1 MNRIGSVS
9 RERIIAILLRHTEN
23 VWRGGRSG
31 KHLRQVFAEQDI
43 ADLINELQ
51 VYQHELEIQNDELK
65 LSYVHVGAEK
75 DKFAGLY
82 DQAPVGYFILD
93 EQGNI
98 ENVNQTGEDLLLL
111 DGQRVSLISFRE
123 FISPEDLPAF
133 DQFLQKVQESYRTQ
147 NLEIKLR
154 LKDNK
159 VLHTRIQGAA
169 IQEPVKRS
177 MHYYITVI
185 DISESREAQELLKE
199 TKERLEM
206 TLNASLTG
214 IWSVEL
220 GSNRIEFDNFIYQI
234 MEIAPSEFNG
244 NLKEFFQLVHP
255 DDQKEVRRDFTKGL
269 SRGEKIGLE
278 FRIINRE
285 GKIKDIA
292 AKGQMIKVSE
302 ERQYF
307 SGIIMDI
314 SDRKKLEREAENFK
328 ALQQRAVLLAT
339 LDAQEKERVK
349 ISGALHDSVCQLL
362 YGIRINLQGLPFYKD
377 NAEAFKNV
385 NQLLDQAIRETRTI
399 SYELRPSVL
408 NDFGFTAGINEM
420 AKRLTTPQFAVKAT
434 VSAGADKLSSTIQLH
449 AFRIIQELV
458 NNCIKHAQATRAEIV
473 VCTEQDSVQLSVT
486 DNGKGFKDDL
496 KESLVKGSGLR
507 AIKNQLYFLKGELDF
522 KITKRGTTVSVSF
535 NKNIELTEN

>member
-1 MNRIGSVS
+1 MNRIGSIS
-9 RERIIAILLRHTEN
+9 RERIIAILLKHTEN
-23 VWRGGRSG
+23 VWRGGKSG

-123 FISPEDLPAF
+123 FISPEDLSAF

-147 NLEIKLR
+147 NLEIRLR
-154 LKDNK
+154 LKDYK

-169 IQEPVKRS
+169 IQEPITGS
-177 MHYYITVI
+177 IHYYITVI

-206 TLNASLTG
+206 TLNASSTG

-244 NLKEFFQLVHP
+244 KLKEFFQLVHP
-255 DDQKEVRRDFTKGL
+255 DDQKEVRRDFMKGL

-307 SGIIMDI
+307 SGTIMDI

-328 ALQQRAVLLAT
+328 TLQQRAVLLAT

-377 NAEAFKNV
+377 NAEAFKNI
-385 NQLLDQAIRETRTI
+385 NQLLDQAIQETRTI

-434 VSAGADKLSSTIQLH
+434 ISPGADKLSSTIQLH

-473 VCTEQDSVQLSVT
+473 VCTEQDSVHLSVT

-522 KITKRGTTVSVSF
+522 KITKRGTAVSVSF

>member
-9 RERIIAILLRHTEN
+9 RERIIAILLKHTEN
-23 VWRGGRSG
+23 VWRGGKSG

-123 FISPEDLPAF
+123 FISPEDLSAF

-147 NLEIKLR
+147 NLEIRLR
-154 LKDNK
+154 LKDYK

-169 IQEPVKRS
+169 IQEPITGS
-177 MHYYITVI
+177 IHYYITVI

-206 TLNASLTG
+206 TLNASSTG

-244 NLKEFFQLVHP
+244 KLKEFFQLVHP
-255 DDQKEVRRDFTKGL
+255 DDQKEVRRDFMKGL

-307 SGIIMDI
+307 SGTIMDI

-328 ALQQRAVLLAT
+328 TLQQRAVLLAT

-377 NAEAFKNV
+377 NAEAFKNI
-385 NQLLDQAIRETRTI
+385 NQLLDQAIQETRTI

-434 VSAGADKLSSTIQLH
+434 ISPGADKLSSTIQLH

-473 VCTEQDSVQLSVT
+473 VCTEQDSVHLSVT

>member
-133 DQFLQKVQESYRTQ
+133 DLFLQKVQESYRTQ

-206 TLNASLTG
+206 TLNASSTG

-255 DDQKEVRRDFTKGL
+255 DDQKEVRRDFMKGL

>member
-133 DQFLQKVQESYRTQ
+133 DLFLQKVQESYRTQ

-154 LKDNK
+154 LKDDK

-206 TLNASLTG
+206 TLNASSTG

-255 DDQKEVRRDFTKGL
+255 DDQKEVRRDFMKGL

>member
-328 ALQQRAVLLAT
+328 TLQQRAVLLAT

>member
-1 MNRIGSVS
+1 MNRIGSIS
-9 RERIIAILLRHTEN
+9 RERIIAILLKHTEN
-23 VWRGGRSG
+23 VWRGGKSG

-133 DQFLQKVQESYRTQ
+133 DLFLQKVQESYRTQ
-147 NLEIKLR
+147 NLEIRLR

-169 IQEPVKRS
+169 IQEPVTGS

-206 TLNASLTG
+206 TLNASSTG

-244 NLKEFFQLVHP
+244 KLKEFFQLVHP
-255 DDQKEVRRDFTKGL
+255 DDQKEVRRDFMKGL

-307 SGIIMDI
+307 SGTIMDI

-328 ALQQRAVLLAT
+328 TLQQRAVLLAT

-377 NAEAFKNV
+377 NAEAFKNI
-385 NQLLDQAIRETRTI
+385 NQLLDQAIQETRTI

-434 VSAGADKLSSTIQLH
+434 VSPGADKLSSTIQLH

-473 VCTEQDSVQLSVT
+473 VCTEQDSVHLSVT

-522 KITKRGTTVSVSF
+522 KITKRGTAVSVSF

>member
-9 RERIIAILLRHTEN
+9 RERIIAILLKHTEN
-23 VWRGGRSG
+23 VWRGGKSG

-123 FISPEDLPAF
+123 FISPEDLSAF

-147 NLEIKLR
+147 NLEIRLR
-154 LKDNK
+154 LKDYK

-169 IQEPVKRS
+169 IQEPITGS
-177 MHYYITVI
+177 IHYYITVI

-206 TLNASLTG
+206 TLNASSTG

-244 NLKEFFQLVHP
+244 KLKEFFQLVHP
-255 DDQKEVRRDFTKGL
+255 DDQKEVRRDFMKGL

-307 SGIIMDI
+307 SGTIMDI

-328 ALQQRAVLLAT
+328 TLQQRAVLLAT

-377 NAEAFKNV
+377 NAEAFKNI
-385 NQLLDQAIRETRTI
+385 NQLLDQAIQETRTI

-434 VSAGADKLSSTIQLH
+434 ISPGADKLSSTIQLH

-473 VCTEQDSVQLSVT
+473 VCTEQDSVHLSVT

-522 KITKRGTTVSVSF
+522 KITKRGTAVSVSF

>member
-1 MNRIGSVS
+1 MNRIGSIS
-9 RERIIAILLRHTEN
+9 RERIIAILLKHTEN
-23 VWRGGRSG
+23 VWRGGKSG

-123 FISPEDLPAF
+123 FISPEDLSAF

-147 NLEIKLR
+147 NLEIRLR

-169 IQEPVKRS
+169 IQEPVTGS

-206 TLNASLTG
+206 TLNASSTG

-244 NLKEFFQLVHP
+244 KLKEFFQLVHP
-255 DDQKEVRRDFTKGL
+255 DDQKEVRRDFMKGL

-307 SGIIMDI
+307 SGTIMDI

-328 ALQQRAVLLAT
+328 TLQQRAVLLAT

-377 NAEAFKNV
+377 NAEAFKNI
-385 NQLLDQAIRETRTI
+385 NQLLDQAIQETRTI

-434 VSAGADKLSSTIQLH
+434 VSPGADKLSSTIQLH

-473 VCTEQDSVQLSVT
+473 VCTEQDSVHLSVT

-522 KITKRGTTVSVSF
+522 KITKRGTAVSVSF

>member
-1 MNRIGSVS
+1 
-9 RERIIAILLRHTEN
+9 
-23 VWRGGRSG
+23 
-31 KHLRQVFAEQDI
+31 AEQDI

-147 NLEIKLR
+147 NLEIRLR
-154 LKDNK
+154 LKDYK

-169 IQEPVKRS
+169 IQEPITGS
-177 MHYYITVI
+177 IHYYITVI

-206 TLNASLTG
+206 TLNASSTG

-255 DDQKEVRRDFTKGL
+255 DDQKEVRRDFMKGL

-328 ALQQRAVLLAT
+328 TLQQRAVLLAT

-377 NAEAFKNV
+377 NAEAFKNI

-434 VSAGADKLSSTIQLH
+434 VSPGADKLSSTIQLH

-473 VCTEQDSVQLSVT
+473 
-486 DNGKGFKDDL
+486 
-496 KESLVKGSGLR
+496 
-507 AIKNQLYFLKGELDF
+507 
-522 KITKRGTTVSVSF
+522 
-535 NKNIELTEN
+535 

>member
-1 MNRIGSVS
+1 MNRIGSIS
-9 RERIIAILLRHTEN
+9 RERIIAILLKHTEN
-23 VWRGGRSG
+23 VWRGGKSG

-133 DQFLQKVQESYRTQ
+133 DLFLQKVQESYRTQ
-147 NLEIKLR
+147 NLEIRLR

-169 IQEPVKRS
+169 IQEPVTGS

-206 TLNASLTG
+206 TLNASSTG

-244 NLKEFFQLVHP
+244 KLKEFFQLVHP
-255 DDQKEVRRDFTKGL
+255 DDQKEVRRDFMKGL

-328 ALQQRAVLLAT
+328 TLQQRAVLLAT

-377 NAEAFKNV
+377 NAEAFKNI

-434 VSAGADKLSSTIQLH
+434 VSPGADKLSSTIQLH

-473 VCTEQDSVQLSVT
+473 VCTEQDSVHLSVT

-522 KITKRGTTVSVSF
+522 KITKRGTAVSVSF

>member
-1 MNRIGSVS
+1 MNRIGSIS
-9 RERIIAILLRHTEN
+9 RERIIAILLKHTEN
-23 VWRGGRSG
+23 VWRGGKSG

-133 DQFLQKVQESYRTQ
+133 DLFLQKVQESYRTQ
-147 NLEIKLR
+147 NLEIRLR
-154 LKDNK
+154 LKDYK

-169 IQEPVKRS
+169 IQEPITGS
-177 MHYYITVI
+177 IHYYITVI

-206 TLNASLTG
+206 TLNASSTG

-244 NLKEFFQLVHP
+244 KLKEFFQLVHP
-255 DDQKEVRRDFTKGL
+255 DDQKEVRRDFMKGL

-307 SGIIMDI
+307 SGTIMDI

-328 ALQQRAVLLAT
+328 TLQQRAVLLAT

-377 NAEAFKNV
+377 NAEAFKNI
-385 NQLLDQAIRETRTI
+385 NQLLDQAIQETRTI

-434 VSAGADKLSSTIQLH
+434 VSPGADKLSSTIQLH

-473 VCTEQDSVQLSVT
+473 VCTEQDSVHLSVT

-522 KITKRGTTVSVSF
+522 KITKRGTAVSVSF

>member
-1 MNRIGSVS
+1 MNRIGSIS
-9 RERIIAILLRHTEN
+9 RERIIAILLKHTEN
-23 VWRGGRSG
+23 VWRGGKSG

-133 DQFLQKVQESYRTQ
+133 DLFLQKVQESYRTQ
-147 NLEIKLR
+147 NLEIRLR

-169 IQEPVKRS
+169 IQEPVTGS

-206 TLNASLTG
+206 TLNASSTG

-244 NLKEFFQLVHP
+244 KLKEFFQLVHP
-255 DDQKEVRRDFTKGL
+255 DDQKEVRRDFMKGL

-307 SGIIMDI
+307 SGTIMDI

-328 ALQQRAVLLAT
+328 TLQQRAVLLAT

-377 NAEAFKNV
+377 NAEAFKNI

-434 VSAGADKLSSTIQLH
+434 VSPGADKLSSTIQLH

-473 VCTEQDSVQLSVT
+473 VCTEQDSVHLSVT

-522 KITKRGTTVSVSF
+522 KITKRGTAVSVSF